1 MKKLSVVLCAVII
14 SGCSS
19 FSMPSFYDDN
29 ESLIASQVVTY
40 TQLLDCESPDVKD
53 QIVAINNKKEWL
65 KTYSTLKRSK
75 DIVVLIEKLEV
86 SLDPLVKKEEV
97 TPAYCN
103 VKKKTLVN
111 QTSAIAEAI
120 MRRF

>member
-1 MKKLSVVLCAVII
+1 MKKLSVLMFSIVVA
-14 SGCSS
+14 GCSS

-29 ESLIASQVVTY
+29 ESLIASQVVTS
-40 TQLLDCESPDVKD
+40 TQLLDCESSNVKD
-53 QIVAINNKKEWL
+53 QIVDINNKKEWL
-65 KTYSTLKRSK
+65 KTYSTLKGSK

>member
-1 MKKLSVVLCAVII
+1 MKKISVFLFVAFV
-14 SGCSS
+14 SGCST

-29 ESLIASQVVTY
+29 ESLIVSQVVTY
-40 TQLLDCESPDVKD
+40 TQLLDCESPNVKG

-65 KTYSTLKRSK
+65 KTYSTLKGSK
-75 DIVVLIEKLEV
+75 DILALIEKLET
-86 SLDPLVKKEEV
+86 SLDPLVKKDVV

-103 VKKKTLVN
+103 VKKKTLIN
-111 QTSAIAEAI
+111 QSSAIAEAI